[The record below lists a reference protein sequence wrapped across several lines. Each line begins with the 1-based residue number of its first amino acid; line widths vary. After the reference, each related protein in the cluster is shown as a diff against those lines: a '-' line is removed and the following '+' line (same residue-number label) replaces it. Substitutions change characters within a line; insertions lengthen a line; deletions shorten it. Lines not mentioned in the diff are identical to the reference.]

1 MMTRRI
7 ILFVVLITMVGG
19 IKSKAQTVLAVT
31 PIDGQT
37 EYIDITTAS
46 SIKFCRDS
54 LAVYPRIGN
63 DATMNYSI
71 SDVRKLYFTEAVAT
85 PLFSLAS
92 GTYIGAQEV
101 IIRCATE
108 GATIYYT
115 LNGSEPINEY
125 GAIQGFAYSSPI
137 TIWEST
143 TVKAVAIKTG
153 MKNSEVATA
162 LYNIEFETVATPIFL
177 PIAGTYTEAIDVTIN
192 CVTEGATIYFTL
204 DGSEPI
210 SENGIIQ
217 GYVYASPITI
227 DENTEVKAV
236 AVKTGMQNSE
246 VETAIY
252 NIETNITNLC
262 DFDCQQFSISPN
274 PVGDYVMIEGV
285 KDDMPFVIYTINGI
299 EVLRSFIYN
308 GECVNVSSL
317 SPGNYLLIIGNWVG
331 RFIKM

>member
-1 MMTRRI
+1 MIRRI
-7 ILFVVLITMVGG
+7 ILIVELLALICCETL
-19 IKSKAQTVLAVT
+19 KAQTVLAVT
-31 PIDGQT
+31 AIDGQT
-37 EYIDITTAS
+37 EYVDITTAS
-46 SIKFCRDS
+46 SIEFCPEY
-54 LAVYPRIGN
+54 LVVYPRMGN
-63 DATMNYSI
+63 DATMNYTI
-71 SDVRKLYFTEAVAT
+71 SDVRKLCFTESVAT
-85 PLFSLAS
+85 PIFSLDS
-92 GTYIGAQEV
+92 GTYTGAQEV

-115 LNGSEPINEY
+115 TDGTEPLIGSDT
-125 GAIQGFAYSSPI
+125 IQGIVYSLPI
-137 TIWEST
+137 TINET
-143 TVKAVAIKTG
+143 TIVKAVAVKTG
-153 MKNSEVATA
+153 MKKSEVATA

-262 DFDCQQFSISPN
+262 DLDCQQVSISPN